1 MGVHPA
7 YVNHMPEKKPSEQIQ
22 SSNRHTI
29 RVAILSDELLGWG
42 SGKRMFPEILQG
54 YTWKMNQ
61 ETYTITTQ
69 FLSDKDIMH
78 GYLRTADFDVLLV
91 PGGGVGDGQS
101 ITKGFQHL
109 RSVRKWKHNIA
120 SFIKDG
126 GGYVGI
132 CGGTALLTDLKTG
145 QKKPTTFLER
155 QYHKSALGVTCV
167 SSYYKTL
174 AFPLFYPFQKNHPQN
189 IGATAYVFSFA
200 PGTTT
205 DGMKIH
211 TGGAPIDF
219 QLHTNH
225 PILSD
230 VPQQTERIRWWAG
243 PALIVP
249 EHPDREVHILARYPK
264 LDISETPA
272 LRIHAWRYTGGIHGL
287 LMAFFKTARY
297 MKKEKMSLKNL
308 FLYTYYLAGKWEL
321 TDKVITLDYSDKP
334 SITAEV
340 YPNEKKGRIL
350 LCTAHPEY
358 MIWWGGHIKE
368 RTSER
373 FPCLGQGLYQW
384 EDIPPLSKDFSKE
397 ITHTWWM
404 VRRFVAWTAKV
415 QDTHLPPIE
424 KGTLKKDQASLSK
437 NNLWDGSLKNQM
449 DNI

>member
-1 MGVHPA
+1 MPA
-7 YVNHMPEKKPSEQIQ
+7 KEDREPTQNPNKHL
-22 SSNRHTI
+22 I

-42 SGKRMFPEILQG
+42 SGKRMFPEILQD
-54 YTWKMNQ
+54 YTWDHDE
-61 ETYTITTQ
+61 ETYTITTK
-69 FLSDKDIMH
+69 FLSDKDILQ
-78 GYLRTADFDVLLV
+78 GQLQTTQYDVLLV

-101 ITKGFQHL
+101 ITKGFKYL
-109 RSVRKWKHNIA
+109 RNVKKWKRNIA

-145 QKKPTTFLER
+145 QKKPHTFLER

-174 AFPLFYPFQKNHPQN
+174 AFPLFYPFQKNHPQD

-205 DGMKIH
+205 DGMKLH

-219 QLHTNH
+219 QLYKDH
-225 PILSD
+225 PIFSD

-249 EHPDREVHILARYPK
+249 EQPDREIYILARYPK
-264 LDISETPA
+264 QDISETPS
-272 LRIHAWRYTGGIHGL
+272 LQIHAWRYIGGIRGL
-287 LMAFFKTARY
+287 LSAFFKTALY
-297 MKKEKMSLKNL
+297 MKKENMSLKNL

-321 TDKVITLDYSDKP
+321 TDKVITLDYSNRP

-358 MIWWGGHIKE
+358 MIWWDGKIIE
-368 RTSER
+368 RKSEK
-373 FPCLGQGLYQW
+373 FPCLGNGLYQW
-384 EDIPPLSKDFSKE
+384 EDISPLSKDFSKE
-397 ITHTWWM
+397 LTHTWWM
-404 VRRFVAWTAKV
+404 VRRFVAWAAKV
-415 QDTHLPPIE
+415 QDTNLPPIE
-424 KGTLKKDQASLSK
+424 KITLTKEQKTSLTK
-437 NNLWDGSLKNQM
+437 NVLWDGSLKNQM